1 MVDIHWFWSSSL
13 VTALQFSFGEP
24 PLPIRMGSPP
34 LICPGINTWTQLSQV
49 APSVSRCRASVP
61 RSMPSPDA
69 EMAEA
74 PMQREAAREGNT
86 GEVEPRAALSPWSFC
101 LYVQSNFLPHFLL
114 NVFIVFLRQVENVPC
129 NLKSVREENNF
140 PSTLHDFLAEIP
152 PVIKDRLTG
161 KKQTQVC

>member
-1 MVDIHWFWSSSL
+1 M
-13 VTALQFSFGEP
+13 
-24 PLPIRMGSPP
+24 
-34 LICPGINTWTQLSQV
+34 
-49 APSVSRCRASVP
+49 P
-61 RSMPSPDA
+61 RSMPGPDA
-69 EMAEA
+69 ETAEA

-140 PSTLHDFLAEIP
+140 PSTFHDFLAEIP